1 MTSLWLLNIVNY
13 FKAILKSYG
22 KDILKDDTK
31 ELVYEFSLSIGIT
44 SKIIIKVKKMLSVL
58 NEQKWS
64 EQKQCLI
71 NL

>member
-1 MTSLWLLNIVNY
+1 VNY

-58 NEQKWS
+58 NEQK
-64 EQKQCLI
+64 
-71 NL
+71 